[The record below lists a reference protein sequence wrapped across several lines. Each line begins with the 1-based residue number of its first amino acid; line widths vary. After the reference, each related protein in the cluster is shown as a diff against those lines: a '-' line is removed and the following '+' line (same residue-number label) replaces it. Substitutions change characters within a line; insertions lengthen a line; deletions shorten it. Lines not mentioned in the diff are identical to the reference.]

1 MNDAPAPNFG
11 LTESRPWY
19 KKTTT
24 KWLVLVVLALLIL
37 GMWRCGTRAFAGAK
51 VAKQSVDRFHGQFN
65 RSEYHEIYV
74 EATEEFRGAG
84 REPDTNAFLGKV
96 HEKLGDFVRSDEPTY
111 FANVSN
117 NGTFVT
123 LTYRADFTRGNAQ
136 EKFVWRIDG
145 DQARLLDYRI
155 DSRDLIMK

>member
-1 MNDAPAPNFG
+1 MNDVPAPNFG

-19 KKTTT
+19 KKATT
-24 KWLVLVVLALLIL
+24 KWLAPVVLALLIL
-37 GMWRCGTRAFAGAK
+37 GMWRCGTRALAGAK
-51 VAKQSVDRFHGQFN
+51 VAKQSVDRFHSQFN

-74 EATEEFRGAG
+74 GATEEVRGAG
-84 REPDTNAFLGKV
+84 EPDTNAFLGKV
-96 HEKLGDFVRSDEPTY
+96 HEKLGDFLHSDEPAY

-123 LTYRADFTRGNAQ
+123 LTDRADFTRGEAQ

-145 DQARLLDYRI
+145 GQARLLDYRI